1 MLVLKIHRK
10 VSAQGFQGVSF
21 TDTLRVHTRA
31 CSAVLCWTTANHRY
45 PECTAG
51 KVTPILFTWRKPK
64 TETTSLKGEEETK
77 PKTKEQTSEEF
88 AFGLSSLD
96 MSQVFIFH
104 SKWILRIPWIL
115 FWILSS
121 VFLHRFP
128 THKGVSERSGTV
140 RVMGGAAGL
149 SIYGLQLC
157 SYGK

>member
-104 SKWILRIPWIL
+104 SVDFTYTLDTFLDTFERVSPPFPHSQRCEWEKWDSQSNGRSCRALHIWTPTL
-115 FWILSS
+115 FIW
-121 VFLHRFP
+121 
-128 THKGVSERSGTV
+128 
-140 RVMGGAAGL
+140 
-149 SIYGLQLC
+149 
-157 SYGK
+157 